1 LDPLK
6 AERRGG
12 WPGPRKPS
20 LDVRFDPDLLA
31 RITAYAERHGIS
43 RGEVVRRATT
53 VGMDTM
59 EAADAT

>member
-1 LDPLK
+1 MP

-31 RITAYAERHGIS
+31 RITTYADRYELT
-43 RGEVVRRATT
+43 RGEVVRRATAI
-53 VGMDTM
+53 GMDRLETSP
-59 EAADAT
+59 